1 MPQTP
6 VTQTRAS
13 IESRLADARASR
25 SIRRIK
31 ELEHLLFIS
40 RAQNGKPIRDIRA
53 MVSRSFRRIS
63 DIIDGPA
70 NTPEKQQAIEAV
82 FRELNR
88 SASGG
93 VRDIL
98 EEIASDIIE
107 SSRLNIESIAT
118 PEITRALTGLPIDN
132 RGFVIP
138 QPGEVER
145 IEDESLSLTE
155 ILLIAS
161 PLLVL
166 PGIIYLQ
173 EKAPPIKQLVDED
186 DEALIAE
193 LVDFVDPAVSGSIT
207 QKLEQIAIDAGVQ
220 STSVIIDL
228 DQDGPPAAKENA
240 RQTLERYGNSIANE
254 IRHETLKQ
262 KGRQADRVFEV
273 ATADVLVGY
282 TLHSRFLDTTDPVHA
297 GNDGN
302 RYFQDN
308 REGST
313 APWSERLVPPY
324 RKNCVCFSI
333 EIWENPLGDV
343 FSTEFDAI
351 PRLSGSR
358 VIRVADI
365 GSRVFS
371 LDDNGFITITGSD
384 VGRLIRS
391 REDWEV
397 ITPRD
402 VGSFARWYDQQL
414 PGIRRTLVGD
424 QRFEAAFARRGG
436 LPQYGDFVDGR
447 GRFASARTI
456 LQETEGERLV
466 RLERSRTTI
475 EAQERF
481 HVEAWEAGED
491 RWALNP
497 REERRYKS
505 RLEVFLNRVL

>member
-6 VTQTRAS
+6 VTETRAS

-63 DIIDGPA
+63 DIIDGSA

-88 SASGG
+88 SASGD

-107 SSRLNIESIAT
+107 SSRLNIEAVAT

-186 DEALIAE
+186 DEALIAD

-228 DQDGPPAAKENA
+228 DQDGAPAAKDNA
-240 RQTLERYGNSIANE
+240 RQTLER
-254 IRHETLKQ
+254 
-262 KGRQADRVFEV
+262 
-273 ATADVLVGY
+273 
-282 TLHSRFLDTTDPVHA
+282 
-297 GNDGN
+297 
-302 RYFQDN
+302 
-308 REGST
+308 
-313 APWSERLVPPY
+313 
-324 RKNCVCFSI
+324 
-333 EIWENPLGDV
+333 
-343 FSTEFDAI
+343 
-351 PRLSGSR
+351 LS
-358 VIRVADI
+358 
-365 GSRVFS
+365 
-371 LDDNGFITITGSD
+371 
-384 VGRLIRS
+384 LIH
-391 REDWEV
+391 
-397 ITPRD
+397 I
-402 VGSFARWYDQQL
+402 
-414 PGIRRTLVGD
+414 
-424 QRFEAAFARRGG
+424 
-436 LPQYGDFVDGR
+436 
-447 GRFASARTI
+447 
-456 LQETEGERLV
+456 
-466 RLERSRTTI
+466 
-475 EAQERF
+475 
-481 HVEAWEAGED
+481 
-491 RWALNP
+491 
-497 REERRYKS
+497 
-505 RLEVFLNRVL
+505 